1 MNAPEWPPVDRP
13 PPLGAD
19 DVHVWRVSLSGDE
32 DAARLEPLLAAEE
45 HDRAD
50 RFRFPRD
57 RRRYVVGR
65 GWLRVL
71 LSEYLSAQPASVR
84 LAATPLGKPYLAGEP
99 PTGLRFNVAHSDD
112 LALVA
117 VTRGREVGVDVERER
132 ADVEWRDLARRFFAP
147 DEVTALDALPER
159 KRRSAFYRCWT
170 RKEAYVKALG
180 LGMQV
185 PLDGFAVTIGDDDAA
200 LLHTSHDPAQS
211 GRWTMQGLTPAPG
224 FAAAVAVD
232 GIGWRLFCGRRAE
245 IP

>member
-1 MNAPEWPPVDRP
+1 
-13 PPLGAD
+13 
-19 DVHVWRVSLSGDE
+19 
-32 DAARLEPLLAAEE
+32 
-45 HDRAD
+45 
-50 RFRFPRD
+50 
-57 RRRYVVGR
+57 VGR

-71 LSEYLSAQPASVR
+71 LGEYLSAPPASAR

-147 DEVTALDALPER
+147 EEVAALNALPER
-159 KRRSAFYRCWT
+159 ERRSAFYRCWT
-170 RKEAYVKALG
+170 RKEAYIKALG

-185 PLDGFAVTIGDDDAA
+185 PLDGFAVTLGDNDAA
-200 LLHTSHDPAQS
+200 LLHTSHDPAQY